1 MKIGIVSDT
10 HRNRD
15 YLGRAAD
22 WLIRKERIA
31 TLYHLGD
38 DYEDV
43 VDLGDRHIDLLQV
56 PGIYYP
62 RYRDGSLAP
71 KSSQTVQ
78 GVRLLLLH
86 CLEKDLSEEDKNS
99 ADIILHGHTH
109 KAELKLEDGKL
120 YMNPGHLKGE
130 KDKTMPASFG
140 MLDIQSPEIRATIF
154 GMNFE
159 TMESI
164 DMTLTENG
172 LYRAT

>member
-1 MKIGIVSDT
+1 MKIGVVSDT

-15 YLGRAAD
+15 YLDRAAD
-22 WLIRKERIA
+22 WLIQKQKIA

-43 VDLGDRHIDLLQV
+43 VDLGGRYIELVQV
-56 PGIYYP
+56 PGIYNP

-71 KSSQTVQ
+71 KAFEMVQ
-78 GVRLLLLH
+78 GVRVLLVH
-86 CLEKDLSEEDKNS
+86 CLEKDMTEEDSNS
-99 ADIILHGHTH
+99 ADIILYGHTH

-154 GMNFE
+154 GMDFE
-159 TMESI
+159 VVESL
-164 DMTLTENG
+164 DMVQTENG